1 MDPKKN
7 QIELVIISFFFLVL
21 SLIGIVWCITSGLLL
36 SGVDGILLV
45 IICLMMAGIFA
56 LQIFLI
62 ALQAGWIKLPSRD
75 KKGAAAAKTAP
86 AK

>member
-7 QIELVIISFFFLVL
+7 QIELALISLFFLLL
-21 SLIGIVWCITSGLLL
+21 SLIGILWCFTSGLLA

-45 IICLMMAGIFA
+45 IICLMMAGVFA

-62 ALQAGWIKLPSRD
+62 GLQAGWIKLPSRD
-75 KKGAAAAKTAP
+75 KKAADAAKSAP

>member
-1 MDPKKN
+1 MDAKKN
-7 QIELVIISFFFLVL
+7 QIELAIISLFFLAL
-21 SLIGIVWCITSGLLL
+21 SLIGIVWCFTSGLLA

-45 IICLMMAGIFA
+45 IICLMIAGVFA

-62 ALQAGWIKLPSRD
+62 AVQAGWIKLPAR
-75 KKGAAAAKTAP
+75 KEKAAAAAKPAP

>member
-7 QIELVIISFFFLVL
+7 QIELAIISLFFLVL
-21 SLIGIVWCITSGLLL
+21 SLIGIVWCFTSGLLA

-45 IICLMMAGIFA
+45 IICLMIAGVFA

-75 KKGAAAAKTAP
+75 TKAAAAAKPAP

>member
-7 QIELVIISFFFLVL
+7 QIELALVSVFFFIL
-21 SLIGIVWCITSGLLL
+21 SLVGIVWCFASGLLA

-45 IICLMMAGIFA
+45 IICLMIAGVFA

-62 ALQAGWIKLPSRD
+62 ALEAGWIKLPSRE
-75 KKGAAAAKTAP
+75 KKTAVVAKTAS

>member
-7 QIELVIISFFFLVL
+7 HLSMIVISLFFLAL
-21 SLIGIVWCITSGLLL
+21 SLVGIVWCITSGLLF

-45 IICLMMAGIFA
+45 IICLMMAGVFA
-56 LQIFLI
+56 LQILLS
-62 ALQAGWIKLPSRD
+62 ALEAGWIKRPSKD
-75 KKGAAAAKTAP
+75 KKAAAAPSSA